1 VVGIDN
7 PLGLALVAVGIFV
20 AIKAVKSIVKLA
32 MLVVIGIGVY
42 YLLMR

>member
-1 VVGIDN
+1 MDGIDT

-20 AIKAVKSIVKLA
+20 LIKAVKSVVKLA
-32 MLVVIGIGVY
+32 MLVVIGIGLY